1 MEKDTSKDSYDIFKE
16 EDNEFYDHLL
26 EENGDDSEDF
36 FTVPEIESS
45 SQETSLELEEEQELT
60 LQQETET
67 KPQSIDLEEKESLQ
81 EKIEEEPIQN
91 LEEEQPL
98 QDQDQKKEEGST
110 EDMGSE
116 EEEKKT
122 TNIDDEMTDEDI
134 QNLLGEVFPE
144 EIQENQKEDSFE
156 TINSIETEPIVTEST
171 ITEPVTTESTITEPI
186 ITEPIVDSQDIFST
200 SEFIEEKEPPK
211 PVLEK
216 EEKSSVSST
225 SVLNKEE
232 QEEKK
237 KKPNLFTRIFGNI
250 RPERTE
256 EEVQKLKDKVYADA
270 EAKEAKEK
278 MKKEREAA
286 AKIAKQEKKKREAE
300 EKKTK
305 AAEAKKA
312 KAEKDKIKKEAKAA
326 KKEEKAKKK
335 QEIQKLLDEI
345 DENEGK
351 INKIGAAI
359 IFAFFAILG
368 IVLVIGTG
376 MYSYQ
381 ISIKNAATHFEYN
394 HYNEAYEE
402 IVGLNIKE
410 QDQELYDKIM
420 TVMYV
425 NKELNSY
432 YSYYDLEMYPEALDS
447 LIKGLKRYE
456 LYLSIARTYEVEEDL
471 NFIRTE
477 ILTELKEVFHISE
490 AEAYAMLSD
499 EERVVYSTKVYNYVK
514 ERFVPPVKETPKQQ
528 GE

>member
-16 EDNEFYDHLL
+16 DDNEFYDHLL
-26 EENGDDSEDF
+26 EENGDDTEDF

-45 SQETSLELEEEQELT
+45 SQDTSLELEEEQELT
-60 LQQETET
+60 LQQKTET
-67 KPQSIDLEEKESLQ
+67 NPQSIDLEEKESLQ
-81 EKIEEEPIQN
+81 EKLEEEPIQN
-91 LEEEQPL
+91 LEEEQSL
-98 QDQDQKKEEGST
+98 QDQKKEEGST

-122 TNIDDEMTDEDI
+122 TNIDDAMTDEDI

-156 TINSIETEPIVTEST
+156 TINSIEPEPIAIDSATTNSDIIEP
-171 ITEPVTTESTITEPI
+171 ITMEPVT
-186 ITEPIVDSQDIFST
+186 TEPIVDSQDIFST
-200 SEFIEEKEPPK
+200 SEFIEEKELQKPK
-211 PVLEK
+211 EK
-216 EEKSSVSST
+216 EEEKSSVSNT

-232 QEEKK
+232 SETKK
-237 KKPNLFTRIFGNI
+237 KKPNLFKRIFGNI
-250 RPERTE
+250 RQERTE

-270 EAKEAKEK
+270 ELKEEKEK
-278 MKKEREAA
+278 KKKEREAA
-286 AKIAKQEKKKREAE
+286 AKIAKQEKKKKEAE

-312 KAEKDKIKKEAKAA
+312 KAEKDKVKKEAKAA
-326 KKEEKAKKK
+326 KKEEKTKKK

-359 IFAFFAILG
+359 VFAFFAILG

-381 ISIKNAATHFEYN
+381 VSIKNAATHFEYN

-456 LYLSIARTYEVEEDL
+456 LYLSIARTYGVEEDL

-528 GE
+528 EENQ

>member
-171 ITEPVTTESTITEPI
+171 
-186 ITEPIVDSQDIFST
+186 
-200 SEFIEEKEPPK
+200 
-211 PVLEK
+211 
-216 EEKSSVSST
+216 
-225 SVLNKEE
+225 
-232 QEEKK
+232 
-237 KKPNLFTRIFGNI
+237 I